1 MFLTVVYVA
10 VVVVV
15 EDMDQ
20 RDVFSSGNF
29 EEEQNTLNVPGGVL
43 ACLM

>member
-1 MFLTVVYVA
+1 MVYVA

-20 RDVFSSGNF
+20 RDVLCSGNF
-29 EEEQNTLNVPGGVL
+29 EEEQNTLTVPGGVL
-43 ACLM
+43 VCLM